1 LKKKEVEKMNGISTT
16 TGTNTTSK
24 AENIESPLSKS
35 LLHQIISVLEEILT
49 FTEPSNN
56 ENAQEQSFSR
66 KSSFDAVNT
75 PNITPR
81 DYLLRID
88 QILKFSDEI
97 YVACLIYI
105 DKLVEATS
113 LTLNPRNIH
122 K

>member
-1 LKKKEVEKMNGISTT
+1 MIM
-16 TGTNTTSK
+16 
-24 AENIESPLSKS
+24 P
-35 LLHQIISVLEEILT
+35 
-49 FTEPSNN
+49 
-56 ENAQEQSFSR
+56 
-66 KSSFDAVNT
+66 NT

-88 QILKFSDEI
+88 QFLKFSDEI